1 MDMSAK
7 EDLKYSSVL
16 ISNALHASTVLS
28 VMFVT
33 SAVMFSINLVLSAID
48 SKVVTS
54 SIKKEHVKDLFRS
67 PILCSAWVIVLES
80 RIILIFPVT
89 FSIELTIDDKVEII
103 LCNSAADNVV
113 VDEVVVVVF
122 VGDDVVVEVVVNA
135 VVEVV
140 VVLAKTNK

>member
-1 MDMSAK
+1 MSAN
-7 EDLKYSSVL
+7 EELKYSSEL
-16 ISNALHASTVLS
+16 ISDAVHTSTVLS
-28 VMFVT
+28 VMF
-33 SAVMFSINLVLSAID
+33 AAIIVMFSMNLVLSAND

-54 SIKKEHVKDLFRS
+54 SIKEEHVKDLFRS

-80 RIILIFPVT
+80 RMIWIFPIT

-103 LCNSAADNVV
+103 LCNSAADN